1 MMESLTLT
9 DKAHD
14 ERRQGEA
21 FAPFALE
28 PNLFK
33 KKFYIESYGC
43 AMNFADSEIVA
54 SILQNDGFGATQN
67 VEEIIAIILRKK
79 ICQLV

>member
-14 ERRQGEA
+14 EQRQGEA
-21 FAPFALE
+21 FAPFAVE
-28 PNLFK
+28 PNVFK

-43 AMNFADSEIVA
+43 AMNFSDSQGMDRATTVGALAAADAV
-54 SILQNDGFGATQN
+54 
-67 VEEIIAIILRKK
+67 
-79 ICQLV
+79 C